1 VIFEL
6 FVVRINLSDFGV
18 ELANGLLKELI
29 LMSFC
34 MKFGL
39 KLLNAL
45 SVELVLVVGQNQFFF
60 EFIDSLIEFADF
72 LESSVRDVTHGG
84 D

>member
-1 VIFEL
+1 VGL
-6 FVVRINLSDFGV
+6 SLSDFGV
-18 ELANGLLKELI
+18 ELTNGLLKELI
-29 LMSFC
+29 LMSFG

-39 KLLNAL
+39 KLLNEL
-45 SVELVLVVGQNQFFF
+45 GVELVLVVGLNEFFF

-84 D
+84 N

>member
-1 VIFEL
+1 
-6 FVVRINLSDFGV
+6 
-18 ELANGLLKELI
+18 
-29 LMSFC
+29 

-45 SVELVLVVGQNQFFF
+45 SVELVLVVGKNEFFF
-60 EFIDSLIEFADF
+60 EFIDSLIEFGNF
-72 LESSVRDVTHGG
+72 LESGVRDVTHDG

>member
-1 VIFEL
+1 
-6 FVVRINLSDFGV
+6 LSDFGV
-18 ELANGLLKELI
+18 ELGNCLLKELI
-29 LMSFC
+29 LMSFG

-45 SVELVLVVGQNQFFF
+45 SVELVLVVSLNEFFF
-60 EFIDSLIEFADF
+60 EFIDSLIEFANF
-72 LESSVRDVTHGG
+72 LESSIRDVTHGG

>member
-1 VIFEL
+1 VG
-6 FVVRINLSDFGV
+6 VDLSDFGV
-18 ELANGLLKELI
+18 ELGNGLLKELI
-29 LMSFC
+29 LMSVG

-45 SVELVLVVGQNQFFF
+45 NMELILVVSQNEFFF

-72 LESSVRDVTHGG
+72 LESGVRNVTHDG

>member
-1 VIFEL
+1 VG
-6 FVVRINLSDFGV
+6 VDLSDFGV
-18 ELANGLLKELI
+18 ELTNGLLKELI
-29 LMSFC
+29 LMSFG

-45 SVELVLVVGQNQFFF
+45 NMELILVVDQNEFFF
-60 EFIDSLIEFADF
+60 EFIDSLIEFTNL
-72 LESSVRDVTHGG
+72 LETGIRDVTHGG